1 MKHRPSQ
8 QTLIEHTIK
17 SKIKTKSKRIPV
29 KSTRMKIRTHFIGS
43 VITFSKN

>member
-17 SKIKTKSKRIPV
+17 SKIKTKSK
-29 KSTRMKIRTHFIGS
+29 GS
-43 VITFSKN
+43 QSKVPE